1 VLEQEPGSEPEPHI
15 IPHTD
20 HHLSRGQFSDASR
33 FVVDRLADQGYPAY
47 IVGGG
52 VRDLLI
58 GIPPKDFDVATRARP
73 EQVRRLFRRSRIIGR
88 RFRLVHIYFGSEIV
102 EVATFRSG
110 TPPAGNARAN
120 LELSAAGRLLRDNV
134 YGTEQQ
140 DAVRRDFT
148 INALYFDSANETI
161 RDWVGGYE
169 DIRSRVI
176 RLIGEPENRYREDP
190 VRMLRAIRFEAKTGF
205 RIDPETAAPLGRLAQ
220 LLTTVPPARLFDE
233 ITKIFLLGQAET
245 SFQGLLEHRLLK
257 PLFPWTE
264 EMLASEK
271 TEEVRALI
279 AHVLAETDARI
290 RMGEAPSLVML
301 ITVFLWTATRQYVEW
316 HEKEGMETLAAMH
329 RALAIL
335 MREQQKHV
343 AIPRRILEQVEALI
357 VNQVRFERGVSV
369 PSAARLLIHP
379 DFWPSLDFLRLRA
392 ESGDAPR
399 ALWADWQAFSE
410 SSPVL
415 EPDSGEPHPARR
427 SHRPRR
433 RPSRAR

>member
-1 VLEQEPGSEPEPHI
+1 MLEQEPGSEPEPHI
-15 IPHTD
+15 IPVTD

-58 GIPPKDFDVATRARP
+58 GIPPKDFDVATCARP

-110 TPPAGNARAN
+110 TPTAGHAHAN

-148 INALYFDSANETI
+148 INALYFDPQSETI
-161 RDWVGGYE
+161 RDWVGGYA
-169 DIRSRVI
+169 DIRGRVI
-176 RLIGEPENRYREDP
+176 RLIGVPENRYREDP
-190 VRMLRAIRFEAKTGF
+190 VRMLRAVRFEAKTGF
-205 RIDPETAAPLGRLAQ
+205 CIDSETSEPMRHLAPLLA
-220 LLTTVPPARLFDE
+220 TVPPARLFDE
-233 ITKIFLLGQAET
+233 ITKIFLLGQAQN

-257 PLFPWTE
+257 PLFPWTQ
-264 EMLASEK
+264 EMLVSEK
-271 TEEVRALI
+271 AETVRALI
-279 AHVLAETDARI
+279 AHALAEADTHI
-290 RMGEAPSLVML
+290 RMGRAPSLVTL
-301 ITVFLWTATRQYVEW
+301 VTAFLWAATRQYVEW

-329 RALAIL
+329 RALATL

-343 AIPRRILEQVEALI
+343 AIPRRILEQVESLI
-357 VNQVRFERGVSV
+357 VNQVRLERGVSV
-369 PSAARLLIHP
+369 PSAARLLTHP
-379 DFWPSLDFLRLRA
+379 DFKASLDFLRLRV
-392 ESGDAPR
+392 ESGEAPHT
-399 ALWADWQAFSE
+399 LWTDWQVFSE
-410 SSPVL
+410 SSPTV
-415 EPDSGEPHPARR
+415 EAGDGDPQPSRR
-427 SHRPRR
+427 PRRPRR
-433 RPSRAR
+433 RPPRAS